1 LRSLCGSNSFE
12 KDNDMNRIAGLRA
25 FAVATGMFAASALAG
40 PAEVTWRD
48 LAPPPA
54 EIANPFERLTSDQME
69 ALRRILRLQRE
80 DEAEKRTYAQ
90 RRKAEADALRRLLR
104 FELMDEQE
112 KKAEA
117 DAIRAELAAQGLD
130 ADRLLAVRLEIMEQ
144 RRAAANSV
152 NEALIGKE
160 IRISGYV
167 LPLEMRNRKAVEFL
181 LVPTVGTCIHTPPP
195 PANQMIHVVY
205 PEGIEIRGLYDPAWV
220 TGVVQADQ
228 SVQNVRYVDG
238 QSRVEVGY
246 GMKFARVEPYRTAS
260 AEPE

>member
-1 LRSLCGSNSFE
+1 
-12 KDNDMNRIAGLRA
+12 MNRIAGLRA
-25 FAVATGMFAASALAG
+25 FAVAAGMFAASALAG

-48 LAPPPA
+48 LAPHPA

-90 RRKAEADALRRLLR
+90 RRIRRLEQTNDPEKRAEADALRRLLR